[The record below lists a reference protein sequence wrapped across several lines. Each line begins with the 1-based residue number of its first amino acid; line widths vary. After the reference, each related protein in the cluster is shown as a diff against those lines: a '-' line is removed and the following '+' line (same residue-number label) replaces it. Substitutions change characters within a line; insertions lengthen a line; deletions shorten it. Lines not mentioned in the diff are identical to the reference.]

1 MVAYPSLN
9 HIDIGALTAAAG
21 GDPWNVYASLESG
34 DAGQISELARAFYA
48 AAACTEETWNEFN
61 AATERFHE
69 SWNRENGEHP
79 IDDAAEVQR
88 AKTQLFVQAEQLPLI
103 GIDLQNI
110 AADLAEAQR
119 MSSFNIDSLNDHL
132 VQLDGLIGAAL
143 AADMDTSG
151 LEETAIAKTTASLGA
166 IEIFRDSYA
175 AKLQEALTDLR
186 HKHGY
191 DPAAIDDVD
200 GDGVPGDEQRGQ
212 SATEH
217 YDANQRAK
225 DEELVNAPGE
235 TTQDKADAAARLRDF
250 GTVNDPAVTPEARRL
265 AGERLDDF
273 RMANF
278 MGPLPKDPVLGG
290 DARTRAQQRLDMQ
303 RQLESGRI
311 HLGDGL
317 FHDVGPMTP
326 DQATQTLD
334 DGEQFAR
341 VTATRQAFFAL
352 TREGM
357 SAEGATQVLTNLV
370 NNTGRVATGTQ
381 WYAESIP
388 QGKHA
393 LVTGLSPDDAQV
405 LAKYAGRVVKV
416 TDVIQLGL
424 AYQDWRNGGTNEDFG
439 RSVGTIAGG
448 AAGTYGATLVAGS
461 FFGPVGT
468 AVAAVGGLMV
478 VGALGGELGGGV
490 GSLFDPEKIGGG
502 GRSW

>member
-1 MVAYPSLN
+1 VVAYPSLN
-9 HIDIGALTAAAG
+9 HIDVGALIAAAG

-48 AAACTEETWNEFN
+48 AGACTDETWNEFN

-88 AKTQLFVQAEQLPLI
+88 AKTQLFVQAEQLPQI

-110 AADLAEAQR
+110 AANLAEAQR

-143 AADMDTSG
+143 AADMNISG

-217 YDANQRAK
+217 YDTNQRAK

-235 TTQDKADAAARLRDF
+235 MTQDKADAAARLRDF
-250 GTVNDPAVTPEARRL
+250 GTVNDPAAAPEARRL

-303 RQLESGRI
+303 RQLGSGRI

-352 TREGM
+352 TRDGM
-357 SAEGATQVLTNLV
+357 SEEGALKTLSNLASNAGPVLSGAQAYGWAIPDNRHNAPTDLLSASDAKTLQKLASRAGTVGNLF
-370 NNTGRVATGTQ
+370 
-381 WYAESIP
+381 
-388 QGKHA
+388 
-393 LVTGLSPDDAQV
+393 
-405 LAKYAGRVVKV
+405 
-416 TDVIQLGL
+416 QLG
-424 AYQDWRNGGTNEDFG
+424 
-439 RSVGTIAGG
+439 
-448 AAGTYGATLVAGS
+448 VAGAEW
-461 FFGPVGT
+461 FQGGENRNEE
-468 AVAAVGGLMV
+468 AGAAVGGV
-478 VGALGGELGGGV
+478 FGGV
-490 GSLFDPEKIGGG
+490 GAAWATAALAGSVTGPWTTAAIVATAVYFASKGGNAVGSDIGRRIDSAG
-502 GRSW
+502 